1 MLARLILG
9 AGGRKRMLE
18 GFDGMCLRSLWAVRS
33 GEHGEVAI
41 IITKLT
47 HSGDPA
53 KGCGSDEI
61 AVQVHD
67 PGRCALPLPSV
78 GPFGAAAPSHYRRS
92 ARCGVCS

>member
-1 MLARLILG
+1 
-9 AGGRKRMLE
+9 MLE
-18 GFDGMCLRSLWAVRS
+18 GSDSCGTSVCLRSLWAVRP

-47 HSGDPA
+47 HFGDPA

-78 GPFGAAAPSHYRRS
+78 GPFGGRCPFPLSSQRTLRRLFLINTY
-92 ARCGVCS
+92 